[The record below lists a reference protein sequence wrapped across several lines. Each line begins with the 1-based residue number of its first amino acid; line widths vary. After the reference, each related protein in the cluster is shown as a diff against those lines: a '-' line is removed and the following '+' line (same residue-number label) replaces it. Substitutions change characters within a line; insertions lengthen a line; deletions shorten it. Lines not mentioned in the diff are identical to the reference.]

1 MQHSLTDINIASVSD
16 VHFAVEMSKCNG
28 IAKPYRKCI
37 CSRTKLYST
46 FYRELIVLENSDI
59 EWINVRPS
67 SDVVLLLCRNLI
79 KSRFNF
85 FFFSTAEAQ
94 LWFSSRAGGF
104 IEKNTHIHSWHTLI
118 LIFIHIYK
126 IFLWPPQIADANRG
140 GLILFFLTSLI

>member
-1 MQHSLTDINIASVSD
+1 MQHLLIDINIASVSD
-16 VHFAVEMSKCNG
+16 VHFAVEMSKFNG

-85 FFFSTAEAQ
+85 VFFSTEKAQ

-126 IFLWPPQIADANRG
+126 IFLWPPQIADANRR
-140 GLILFFLTSLI
+140 GLIFFSQLA

>member
-1 MQHSLTDINIASVSD
+1 MQHLLIDINIASVSD
-16 VHFAVEMSKCNG
+16 VHFAVEMSKFNG

-67 SDVVLLLCRNLI
+67 SDVVLLLGRNLI
-79 KSRFNF
+79 ESRFNF
-85 FFFSTAEAQ
+85 FFNTAEAQ

-104 IEKNTHIHSWHTLI
+104 IEKNTHTHARHTLI

-140 GLILFFLTSLI
+140 GLIFLFLTNLI